1 MFNSMQSRDYN
12 SADQVVLILDRALQ
26 TLFGKPSRTER
37 PDPTTAVEDRELSA
51 GERQLSGRLMR
62 INHTGEVCAQALYQG
77 QALTARQ
84 SKVKE
89 KLEHSAA
96 EENDHLCWCEQRLD
110 ELGVHKSVLNPAFYL
125 GSFLMGAGAG
135 LLGDRWN
142 LGFLAETEKQVVKHI
157 DVHLDHISK
166 LDKKSIAILNQ
177 MREDEGQHA
186 TVALHSGGMELPEP
200 VKKLM
205 QQASKVMTKT
215 TYWF

>member
-1 MFNSMQSRDYN
+1 MQSKDFT
-12 SADQVVLILDRALQ
+12 SSDKVVLILDRALQ
-26 TLFGKPSRTER
+26 TLFGKPTKTKR
-37 PDPTTAVEDRELSA
+37 PDPTAAIQEHELSA
-51 GERQLSGRLMR
+51 NERQLSGRLMR

-89 KLEHSAA
+89 KLERSAA
-96 EENDHLCWCEQRLD
+96 EENDHLRWCEQRLE
-110 ELGVHKSVLNPAFYL
+110 ELNSHKSLLNPVFYL

-142 LGFLAETEKQVVKHI
+142 LGFLAETEKQVVKHL
-157 DVHLDHISK
+157 DSHLDSISSD
-166 LDKKSIAILNQ
+166 DKKSIAILKQ

-186 TVALHSGGMELPEP
+186 TVALHGGGIELPDP

-205 QQASKVMTKT
+205 QTSSKVMTKT
-215 TYWF
+215 TYWI

>member
-1 MFNSMQSRDYN
+1 MYMQSRNY
-12 SADQVVLILDRALQ
+12 SPADQAILILDRALQ

-37 PDPTTAVEDRELSA
+37 PDPATSVEESALST
-51 GERQLSGRLMR
+51 GERQLSSRLMR

-110 ELGVHKSVLNPAFYL
+110 ELGAHKSIFNPAFYL

-142 LGFLAETEKQVVKHI
+142 LGFLAETEKQVVKHL
-157 DVHLDHISK
+157 DGHLGQISK
-166 LDKKSIAILNQ
+166 QDKKSIAILNQ
-177 MREDEGQHA
+177 MRDDEGQHA
-186 TVALHSGGMELPEP
+186 TVALHSGGIDLPEP

-205 QQASKVMTKT
+205 QTASKVMTRT